1 MPVNIV
7 EEEKKGT
14 KSDFGIFLCGRLGER
29 GECFSGGA
37 GEFTITNPFGIACDL
52 GHVAGTLTSQ
62 VEPRQSDLE
71 RLQISYVDD
80 LTEKHS
86 TTSLAPSHCCLHSV
100 TFI

>member
-14 KSDFGIFLCGRLGER
+14 KSDFEIFPCGRLGER

-37 GEFTITNPFGIACDL
+37 REFTITTNSFGIACDL
-52 GHVAGTLTSQ
+52 GHVAGTLVKGSRGNPIWKDCKYH
-62 VEPRQSDLE
+62 E
-71 RLQISYVDD
+71 

-86 TTSLAPSHCCLHSV
+86 TTSLALSHCLHLV
-100 TFI
+100 NFT